1 MRLDFLGVGFG
12 RSGSYWLVNC
22 LNEHPEISI
31 PKFSLLTEINY
42 FPEEYKVMGLK
53 NYMNKFKNCDFTKRV
68 GELSTL
74 IIFHKDSAKL
84 LKKLFP
90 STKIIIYQRNE
101 DDRMKSS
108 YTVAKH
114 IDLVEDNSLS
124 LNPTYRI
131 NQEEYIRPFI
141 KEFGKKQVHIFNLDN
156 KNRQEELNRL
166 FDFIGVS
173 HFVPEGIDRI
183 YNPEHIDKEGKIPRG
198 TKFKPLRKTINFF
211 KLRLRKNKK
220 LFYTLKRNFKMDYI
234 YQNFNHFLVEKPRFT
249 KASEYKYSGHLGAK

>member
-42 FPEEYKVMGLK
+42 FPEEYSVMGLK
-53 NYMNKFKNCDFTKRV
+53 NYMKKFENCDFEKKV

-74 IIFHKDSAKL
+74 IIFHKQSAKL

-90 STKIIIYQRNE
+90 NTKIVIYQRNE
-101 DDRMKSS
+101 EDRAKSS
-108 YTVAKH
+108 YTVAKY

-124 LNPTYRI
+124 LNPI
-131 NQEEYIRPFI
+131 GKIDQEEYIQPFLE
-141 KEFGKKQVHIFNLDN
+141 EFGKKQVFIFNLDN
-156 KNRQEELNRL
+156 KNRQEELNKL
-166 FDFIGVS
+166 FKFIGVS
-173 HFVPEGIDRI
+173 NFTPKGIDTI

-198 TKFKPLRKTINFF
+198 TKFKPLRKLINLL
-211 KLRLRKNKK
+211 KKKLRKNKK
-220 LFYTLKRNFKMDYI
+220 LYFTLKRNFHLDVL
-234 YQNFNHFLVEKPRFT
+234 YQKFNHSLVQKPKFK
-249 KASEYKYSGHLGAK
+249 KASEYKYSGHFGAK